1 MKDYYK
7 ILGVEEQ
14 ASEKEIRA
22 RWIELVKHYHPD
34 LGKTKDADEKIKE
47 INEAYEIL
55 GNEFARFDYDFER
68 DLKRSLVKKVH
79 RREERRMNIHRI
91 IVPSGF
97 LVLLLLAGF
106 VSMRRFHAI
115 IPPKPEA
122 PYEVDKVIEK
132 ETTSRIPPVETKSKL
147 QGERD
152 VPRKV
157 IKSQKIDEPKEITK
171 EVMTQESKMIVSISP
186 QPSPSPKI
194 LPQSKLPVKVEEKAP
209 AKERPKPAK
218 ELIPQAAMESEAP
231 VSVERETRKEVPK
244 ELPKEVQREVPKE
257 SAKEVPTEVT
267 GVTLHPGEKLTIEM
281 EKEKE
286 VSSPLLSFAQEE
298 EVKRFFSNYINR
310 YNQKDLV
317 GFLSFFSSKAV
328 QNRKDGFAAIRNIYA
343 KFFNQSQELRYQ
355 IEGMKIEIYENSL
368 DVKARFRVDQ
378 RLKKGEEEK
387 IWKGSIRWVLVEENG
402 NLKISSLDYQND
414 KSP

>member
-1 MKDYYK
+1 
-7 ILGVEEQ
+7 
-14 ASEKEIRA
+14 
-22 RWIELVKHYHPD
+22 
-34 LGKTKDADEKIKE
+34 
-47 INEAYEIL
+47 
-55 GNEFARFDYDFER
+55 
-68 DLKRSLVKKVH
+68 
-79 RREERRMNIHRI
+79 
-91 IVPSGF
+91 
-97 LVLLLLAGF
+97 
-106 VSMRRFHAI
+106 
-115 IPPKPEA
+115 
-122 PYEVDKVIEK
+122 
-132 ETTSRIPPVETKSKL
+132 
-147 QGERD
+147 
-152 VPRKV
+152 
-157 IKSQKIDEPKEITK
+157 
-171 EVMTQESKMIVSISP
+171 
-186 QPSPSPKI
+186 
-194 LPQSKLPVKVEEKAP
+194 
-209 AKERPKPAK
+209 
-218 ELIPQAAMESEAP
+218 
-231 VSVERETRKEVPK
+231 
-244 ELPKEVQREVPKE
+244 
-257 SAKEVPTEVT
+257 
-267 GVTLHPGEKLTIEM
+267 M